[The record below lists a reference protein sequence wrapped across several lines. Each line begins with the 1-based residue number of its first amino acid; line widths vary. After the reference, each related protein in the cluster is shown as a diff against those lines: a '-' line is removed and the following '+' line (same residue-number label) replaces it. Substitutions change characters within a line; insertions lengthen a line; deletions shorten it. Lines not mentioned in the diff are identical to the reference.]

1 MRWLSAL
8 LLLSLTAA
16 APQAS
21 ERRVLL
27 SGFDRIRVDGP
38 FEVHVSPGSAKAVIS
53 GDRRAID
60 RIDVHQEGRTLIVS
74 PGLNGWGGWPGDVKA
89 APARI
94 EVSVPTLR
102 GASVIGSGRLAID
115 RIEGADVQLMLTGAG
130 TLAVRTVDVDRF
142 SATLTGTGIVAV
154 QGRANKARFSVNGA
168 GGFDAAGLVADDLT
182 VRAESAG
189 ISRFAARYTAYVT
202 NLGLGEVTVS
212 GNPACNTQGPGPIRC
227 GKGKAAD

>member
-21 ERRVLL
+21 ERRVML

-38 FEVHVSPGSAKAVIS
+38 FEVHVSTGSAKAVIS

-74 PGLNGWGGWPGDVKA
+74 PGLNGWGGWPGDKA

-94 EVSVPTLR
+94 EVSVPSLR
-102 GASVIGSGRLAID
+102 GASVVGSGRLAID
-115 RIEGADVQLMLTGAG
+115 RIEGADAQLMLTGAG
-130 TLAVRTVDVDRF
+130 TLAVRAVDVDRL
-142 SATLTGTGIVAV
+142 SATLTGTGTMAV
-154 QGRANKARFSVNGA
+154 QGRANKARFSANGA
-168 GGFDAAGLVADDLT
+168 GGFDAGGLVADDLT

-227 GKGKAAD
+227 GKGKTID